1 MLKGK
6 STVILCAGAVS
17 THAEYSQ
24 LGQQAAEHA
33 RRGEALEGKAK
44 IGITWPRQCRVRIE
58 AIMSTI
64 GLIGDLVVAIP
75 Q

>member
-1 MLKGK
+1 MLKRK
-6 STVILCAGAVS
+6 STVILCAGAIS
-17 THAEYSQ
+17 THAEYGQ
-24 LGQQAAEHA
+24 FGQQAAEHP

-44 IGITWPRQCRVRIE
+44 IGITWPHQCHVGIE
-58 AIMSTI
+58 AIVSTI